1 MAQRR
6 QAQGSLEKIKLPLF
20 GAFSNRC
27 ECPDKDQRFL
37 NCYPES
43 RKVDQT
49 DITKTWIIKRPGLE
63 AYKSFSSDTPRGIHF
78 FNGKIYAAYGS
89 DVYVDTFNSVGAP
102 TALGLTITTTNTTI
116 AMITGNSASTG
127 DYLFICDGVDGWVV
141 NTAGTVTPIIDAD
154 FPSPH
159 IASPVFLDGYIV
171 LAKGSDLFNCV
182 VDDPTSWDATNFV
195 SPESFP
201 DPITALA
208 RQNNQIIAFGEYSS
222 EFFYNAANASG
233 SPFNRNE
240 GALLQ
245 IGCASVDSVCQHER
259 NCAFVGKSDSGGYA
273 YWLIDGFQPRKV
285 SDEYLD
291 KILDHED
298 DITAIKGYNLRISG
312 HMFYL
317 LNLPTTDRTFV
328 YDPDEKL
335 WHEWSMNGGRF
346 CINYATD
353 VGNGHMYGQVDTSIL
368 TMPRIE
374 IVPGDLLT
382 NWVVSIEHNTGV
394 DAVSDVLIYDIRVL
408 FRTNRIDMDTINRKI
423 LHKLSLFMDQVD
435 TGSTPVKLYMHDNDY
450 RDFVPIVGTS
460 SIDLYS
466 DQDLPPYATRLGQFR
481 RRSFEFEDVNTNAQT
496 RYEAMELHYTEG
508 IS

>member
-20 GAFSNRC
+20 GAFSNRGDNA
-27 ECPDKDQRFL
+27 DKDQRFL

-49 DITKTWIIKRPGLE
+49 DVTKTWIIKRPGLD
-63 AYKSFSSDTPRGIHF
+63 AYKSFSTDVPRGIQF

-89 DVYVDTFNSVGAP
+89 DIYEDVLDSVGAP
-102 TALGLTITTTNTTI
+102 TALGLTITTTDTTI
-116 AMITGNSASTG
+116 AMIVGNSASTG
-127 DYLFICDGVDGWVV
+127 DYLFVCDGVDGWVID
-141 NTAGTVTPIIDAD
+141 TAGVVTPIVDAD

-159 IASPVFLDGYIV
+159 IVSPVFMDGYIV
-171 LAKGSDLFNCV
+171 LAKGSDLYNCV

-195 SPESFP
+195 SAESFP

-208 RQNNQIIAFGEYSS
+208 RQNNQIIAFGEYSA
-222 EFFYNAANASG
+222 EFFYNAANAAG

-240 GALLQ
+240 GAPLQ
-245 IGCASVDSVCQHER
+245 VGCASADSVCQHER
-259 NCAFVGKSDSGGYA
+259 NCAFVGRSDSGGYA

-291 KILDHED
+291 KLLDHEYD
-298 DITAIKGYNLRISG
+298 MTAIKGYNLRISG

-317 LNLPTTDRTFV
+317 INLPTTDRTFV

-335 WHEWSMNGGRF
+335 WHEWGMNGGRF
-346 CINYATD
+346 CINYVTD
-353 VGNGHMYGQVDTSIL
+353 VGNGHMYGQIDVSIL

-374 IVPGDLLT
+374 LDPGGGT
-382 NWVVSIEHNTGV
+382 NWVVRIEHHTGV
-394 DAVSDVLIYDIRVL
+394 DNVTDTSAYDIRVL
-408 FRTNRIDMDTINRKI
+408 FRTNRIDMDTMNRKF
-423 LHKLSLFMDQVD
+423 LYKLSLFMDQVD
-435 TGSTPVKLYMHDNDY
+435 TGSTPIKLYMHDNDY

-460 SIDLYS
+460 SIDMYS
-466 DQDLPPYATRLGQFR
+466 DRDLPPYAMRLGQFR
-481 RRSFEFEDVNTNAQT
+481 RRSFEFEDVNTNPQT
-496 RYEAMELHYTEG
+496 RYEAMELQYTEG